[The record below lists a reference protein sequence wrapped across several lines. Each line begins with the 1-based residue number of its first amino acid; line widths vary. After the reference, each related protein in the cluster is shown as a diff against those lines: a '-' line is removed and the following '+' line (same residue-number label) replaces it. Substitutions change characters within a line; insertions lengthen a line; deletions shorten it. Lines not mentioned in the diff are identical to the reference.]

1 VKIRAC
7 RRQSVFLFLRRY
19 FPPLFFTLVSQ
30 TAQTGSTRGQ
40 FKVQMSVEV
49 GEKRRRRLLTV
60 SLLAQVIEPLKQFS
74 DSEDTADGNQS
85 SVISA
90 LLVSC
95 LSLFSL

>member
-1 VKIRAC
+1 
-7 RRQSVFLFLRRY
+7 
-19 FPPLFFTLVSQ
+19 
-30 TAQTGSTRGQ
+30 
-40 FKVQMSVEV
+40 MSVEV